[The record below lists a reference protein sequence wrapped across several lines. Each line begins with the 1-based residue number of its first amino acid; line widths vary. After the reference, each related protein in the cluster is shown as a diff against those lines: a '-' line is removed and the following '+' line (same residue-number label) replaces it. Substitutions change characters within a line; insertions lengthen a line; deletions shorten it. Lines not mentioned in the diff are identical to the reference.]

1 MNVKSSSYLVHYRP
15 YQVLKKGKQAASAT
29 KLGLGDNVVLRLM
42 EWLTPTLAN
51 LTEICSVLEQSLKK
65 LYSIATAKSLDCY
78 NQNMSFVKKMDK
90 NVAKH
95 RIGN

>member
-1 MNVKSSSYLVHYRP
+1 MNIKSSSYLVHYRP
-15 YQVLKKGKQAASAT
+15 YQVLKKGKQVASAT

-51 LTEICSVLEQSLKK
+51 LTEICSGLEQSLKK
-65 LYSIATAKSLDCY
+65 LHSIATTKSLDCY
-78 NQNMSFVKKMDK
+78 NQNMGFVKKLDK

-95 RIGN
+95 RIGI